1 MQPLRVSRVIID
13 VRHTGTGP
21 VLGGEAVHSSA
32 VISNVR
38 PATSEDS
45 EFCYTLHQLAL
56 GPVIAE
62 VFGDWDDSVQRAFHR
77 AWSDPH
83 RLRIIQ
89 DPAGERIG
97 VLDVQDQTDHIYLA
111 RIEVLPEYQNR
122 GVGTALLRDL
132 LTDRR
137 PIRLHV
143 FTANTRA
150 CQLYER
156 LGFQVEADYD
166 GRLAMTSQ
174 TG

>member
-1 MQPLRVSRVIID
+1 MD
-13 VRHTGTGP
+13 VRQTGSGP
-21 VLGGEAVHSSA
+21 VSSGKVVHSCA

-38 PATSEDS
+38 PATSEDT
-45 EFCYTLHQLAL
+45 EFCYTLHQRAL

-62 VFGDWDDSVQRAFHR
+62 VFGDWDDPVQRAFHL
-77 AWSDPH
+77 AWFDPR

-89 DPAGERIG
+89 DPVGEPIG
-97 VLDVQDQTDHIYLA
+97 VLDVQDQADHIYLA
-111 RIEVLPEYQNR
+111 RIQLLPEYQNR
-122 GVGTALLRDL
+122 GVGTALLRGL
-132 LTDRR
+132 LSDGR

-150 CQLYER
+150 CQLFER
-156 LGFQVEADYD
+156 LGFHVEADYD